1 MQIAYGDLKARIDMV
16 RNKTESLIVGAYMEE
31 SGIDYTVLAGK
42 ATNSVGKNVFA
53 SKPLQ
58 ADAAFL
64 VDATV
69 VVAGGVITCP
79 LQLLTSFKV
88 AYYQTPY
95 LSVAKYTIRKLYNY
109 QQFITAYENLLRS
122 EGATNS
128 NRSVSTKNVTGEI
141 LSKDA
146 LGVTGDKVWIFV
158 KSGKGLSTVQMIN
171 MIGINASWHNEEGD
185 VDNKTP
191 YAQENL
197 TVRLSLSGK
206 IAQEAFKIADQLYV
220 TSPDDWATSI
230 MRKAQARLETDEND

>member
-1 MQIAYGDLKARIDMV
+1 M
-16 RNKTESLIVGAYMEE
+16 
-31 SGIDYTVLAGK
+31 
-42 ATNSVGKNVFA
+42 
-53 SKPLQ
+53 
-58 ADAAFL
+58 
-64 VDATV
+64 
-69 VVAGGVITCP
+69 VITYP

-109 QQFITAYENLLRS
+109 QQFITAYENLLS
-122 EGATNS
+122 SKGVTNS

-158 KSGKGLSTVQMIN
+158 KSGKDLSTIQMIN

-197 TVRLSLSGK
+197 IVRLSLSGK
-206 IAQEAFKIADQLYV
+206 IAQEAVKIADQLYV

>member
-16 RNKTESLIVGAYMEE
+16 RNKTESLIVGAYMGE

-69 VVAGGVITCP
+69 VAAGGDHMSIAA
-79 LQLLTSFKV
+79 L
-88 AYYQTPY
+88 
-95 LSVAKYTIRKLYNY
+95 TIRKLYNH
-109 QQFITAYENLLRS
+109 QHFITAYENLLRS
-122 EGATNS
+122 EGVTNS
-128 NRSVSTKNVTGEI
+128 NRSVSTKNITGEI

-206 IAQEAFKIADQLYV
+206 TAQEAVKIADQLYMM
-220 TSPDDWATSI
+220 SPDDWATFDYEKGTS
-230 MRKAQARLETDEND
+230 KA

>member
-1 MQIAYGDLKARIDMV
+1 M
-16 RNKTESLIVGAYMEE
+16 
-31 SGIDYTVLAGK
+31 
-42 ATNSVGKNVFA
+42 
-53 SKPLQ
+53 
-58 ADAAFL
+58 
-64 VDATV
+64 
-69 VVAGGVITCP
+69 
-79 LQLLTSFKV
+79 QLLTSFKV

-95 LSVAKYTIRKLYNY
+95 LSVAKYTIRKLYNH

-122 EGATNS
+122 EGVTNS
-128 NRSVSTKNVTGEI
+128 NRSVSTKNITGEI

-206 IAQEAFKIADQLYV
+206 TAQEAVKIADQLYMM
-220 TSPDDWATSI
+220 SPDDWATFDYEKGDYSWRDIKVERQKNGKLKGSI
-230 MRKAQARLETDEND
+230 SKAQKGKPNSIGKITWKFMTK

>member
-1 MQIAYGDLKARIDMV
+1 MRQW
-16 RNKTESLIVGAYMEE
+16 
-31 SGIDYTVLAGK
+31 
-42 ATNSVGKNVFA
+42 
-53 SKPLQ
+53 LQ
-58 ADAAFL
+58 L
-64 VDATV
+64 V
-69 VVAGGVITCP
+69 VITCP

-95 LSVAKYTIRKLYNY
+95 LSVAKYTIRKLYNH

-122 EGATNS
+122 EGVTNS
-128 NRSVSTKNVTGEI
+128 NRSVSTKNITGEI

-206 IAQEAFKIADQLYV
+206 TAQEAVKIADQLYMM
-220 TSPDDWATSI
+220 SPDDWATSS
-230 MRKAQARLETDEND
+230 MKKAQASLETDENGQPVLVISVPKLTLWNMI

>member
-1 MQIAYGDLKARIDMV
+1 M
-16 RNKTESLIVGAYMEE
+16 
-31 SGIDYTVLAGK
+31 
-42 ATNSVGKNVFA
+42 
-53 SKPLQ
+53 
-58 ADAAFL
+58 
-64 VDATV
+64 
-69 VVAGGVITCP
+69 
-79 LQLLTSFKV
+79 QLLTSFKV

-122 EGATNS
+122 EGVTNS
-128 NRSVSTKNVTGEI
+128 NRSVSTKNITGEI

-171 MIGINASWHNEEGD
+171 MIGVNASWHNEEGD

-206 IAQEAFKIADQLYV
+206 TAQEAVKIADQLYV

-230 MRKAQARLETDEND
+230 MRKAQVRLETDEND

>member
-1 MQIAYGDLKARIDMV
+1 M
-16 RNKTESLIVGAYMEE
+16 
-31 SGIDYTVLAGK
+31 
-42 ATNSVGKNVFA
+42 
-53 SKPLQ
+53 
-58 ADAAFL
+58 
-64 VDATV
+64 
-69 VVAGGVITCP
+69 
-79 LQLLTSFKV
+79 QLLTSFKV

-95 LSVAKYTIRKLYNY
+95 LSVAKYTIRKLYNH

-122 EGATNS
+122 EGVTNS
-128 NRSVSTKNVTGEI
+128 NRSVSTKNITGEI

-206 IAQEAFKIADQLYV
+206 AAQEAVKIADQLYV

-230 MRKAQARLETDEND
+230 MRKAQVRLETDEND

>member
-1 MQIAYGDLKARIDMV
+1 M
-16 RNKTESLIVGAYMEE
+16 
-31 SGIDYTVLAGK
+31 
-42 ATNSVGKNVFA
+42 
-53 SKPLQ
+53 
-58 ADAAFL
+58 
-64 VDATV
+64 
-69 VVAGGVITCP
+69 VITCP

-95 LSVAKYTIRKLYNY
+95 LSVAKYTIRKLYNH

-122 EGATNS
+122 EGVTNS
-128 NRSVSTKNVTGEI
+128 NRSVSTKNITGEI

-158 KSGKGLSTVQMIN
+158 KSGKG
-171 MIGINASWHNEEGD
+171 WHNEEGD

-206 IAQEAFKIADQLYV
+206 TAQEAVKIADQLYMM
-220 TSPDDWATSI
+220 SPDDWATFDYEKGTS
-230 MRKAQARLETDEND
+230 KA

>member
-1 MQIAYGDLKARIDMV
+1 M
-16 RNKTESLIVGAYMEE
+16 
-31 SGIDYTVLAGK
+31 
-42 ATNSVGKNVFA
+42 
-53 SKPLQ
+53 
-58 ADAAFL
+58 
-64 VDATV
+64 
-69 VVAGGVITCP
+69 
-79 LQLLTSFKV
+79 QLLTSFKV

-171 MIGINASWHNEEGD
+171 R
-185 VDNKTP
+185 
-191 YAQENL
+191 Y
-197 TVRLSLSGK
+197 LSFEFL
-206 IAQEAFKIADQLYV
+206 
-220 TSPDDWATSI
+220 
-230 MRKAQARLETDEND
+230 N